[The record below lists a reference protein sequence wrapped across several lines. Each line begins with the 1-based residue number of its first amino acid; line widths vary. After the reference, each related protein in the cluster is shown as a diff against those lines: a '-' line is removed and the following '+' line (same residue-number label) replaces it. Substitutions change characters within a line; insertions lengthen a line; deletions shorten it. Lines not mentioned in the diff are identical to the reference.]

1 MAKDTEKDNKSKLL
15 AALLTLLLGAGI
27 VATLFVT
34 SLHYDY
40 PPKEALL
47 QQMQE
52 PIEFGGEDEEFV
64 EFEQMLANADEESA
78 EPGEP
83 IEEEQPTQDN
93 PPQEAGQNELD
104 NQGAVDE
111 PPQPPVSTKK
121 ESPMKVPEQPKKE
134 TKPQKKTV
142 TPEEAPPKPKS
153 KGETKPTAPTP
164 PTTSPKSEAQT
175 KAEQQMSNA
184 FKKGDNG
191 NAPGSTPNGTMGKP
205 AIGGG
210 LGGYTAE
217 HFPTAPSP
225 GPGTVVVQVVV
236 SPTGKVTKATVTGGT
251 LKSNA
256 KACQICRSLA
266 LRSTFKVPKNT
277 AVERTGTL
285 TYTVK

>member
-64 EFEQMLANADEESA
+64 EFEQMLANANEESA

-93 PPQEAGQNELD
+93 PPQEAGQHELD

-111 PPQPPVSTKK
+111 PRNRPFPLR
-121 ESPMKVPEQPKKE
+121 
-134 TKPQKKTV
+134 
-142 TPEEAPPKPKS
+142 KS
-153 KGETKPTAPTP
+153 RP
-164 PTTSPKSEAQT
+164 
-175 KAEQQMSNA
+175 
-184 FKKGDNG
+184 
-191 NAPGSTPNGTMGKP
+191 
-205 AIGGG
+205 
-210 LGGYTAE
+210 
-217 HFPTAPSP
+217 
-225 GPGTVVVQVVV
+225 
-236 SPTGKVTKATVTGGT
+236 
-251 LKSNA
+251 
-256 KACQICRSLA
+256 
-266 LRSTFKVPKNT
+266 
-277 AVERTGTL
+277 
-285 TYTVK
+285 